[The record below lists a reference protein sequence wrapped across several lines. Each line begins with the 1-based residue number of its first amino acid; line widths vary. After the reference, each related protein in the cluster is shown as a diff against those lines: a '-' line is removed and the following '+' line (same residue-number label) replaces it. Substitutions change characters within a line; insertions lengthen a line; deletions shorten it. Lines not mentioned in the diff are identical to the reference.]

1 MKITHLYVMKDILTY
16 FLIAV
21 LIFSVVFM
29 MGKTLQL
36 TDLLVNKG
44 VSLFDIGKLLIY
56 FLPSSLIFMIP
67 IALLLGVLIT
77 FVRLSSDNEIVA
89 FKASGVSLYQLTPPV
104 LFLSVMAYL
113 LTTFL
118 VIYALPWGNQ
128 GFKYVLY
135 DIAKTKAYTALKE
148 RTFNDS
154 FDGIVIYVDKTPLRG
169 KRLERIFIHSEGKQ
183 EAEGESKTILA
194 KEGYVITNPDSHE
207 IIFHLIGVT
216 GDQMSKGG
224 KSYARIESDA
234 LVQRLTFGGNL
245 SRIRGF
251 RARDWE
257 MSIGELRTKIKIKK
271 MLHQDYTEQLLEIYR
286 KFSIP
291 FACVAFGLMGIP
303 LGVQPRRSGKS
314 YGFILGILVVL
325 GYYVLLTSMETLA
338 SNGNLPP
345 LIASWAPNFVLI
357 AIGIYLLVK
366 TANESHIQVLQWLGQ
381 IMDSITLKIKRFSRT
396 I

>member
-1 MKITHLYVMKDILTY
+1 MKITHLYLMREILTY

-21 LIFSVVFM
+21 LIFGVVFM

-44 VSLFDIGKLLIY
+44 VSLFDISKLLIY
-56 FLPSSLIFMIP
+56 FLPSSVIFMIP

-118 VIYALPWGNQ
+118 IIYALPWGNQ
-128 GFKYVLY
+128 GFKYVLFE
-135 DIAKTKAYTALKE
+135 IAKTKAYTALKE

-154 FDGIVIYVDKTPLRG
+154 FDGIVIYIDKTPLRG
-169 KRLERIFIHSEGKQ
+169 KKLERIFIHSEDKQ

-194 KEGYVITNPDSHE
+194 KEGYVTTNPNSHE
-207 IIFHLIGVT
+207 IILHLIGVT
-216 GDQMSKGG
+216 GDQMSKEG

-257 MSIGELRTKIKIKK
+257 MSIGELRTKIKIQKL
-271 MLHQDYTEQLLEIYR
+271 LHKDYTKQLLEIYR

-291 FACVAFGLMGIP
+291 FACIAFGLIGIP

-325 GYYVLLTSMETLA
+325 GYYILLTSAETLA
-338 SNGNLPP
+338 YNGTLPP
-345 LIASWAPNFVLI
+345 LIASWTPNVILI

-366 TANESHIQVLQWLGQ
+366 TANESPIQVLQWLGE
-381 IMDSITLKIKRFSRT
+381 IVELVTLKIKKFSKT

>member
-1 MKITHLYVMKDILTY
+1 MKDILTY
-16 FLIAV
+16 FLVAV
-21 LIFSVVFM
+21 LIFGVVFM

-56 FLPSSLIFMIP
+56 FLPSSLSFMIP

-154 FDGIVIYVDKTPLRG
+154 FDGIVIYVDKTPLTG
-169 KRLERIFIHSEGKQ
+169 KKLERIFIHSEGKQ

-194 KEGYVITNPDSHE
+194 KEGYVITNPKSHE

-216 GDQMSKGG
+216 GDHSSKRG

-271 MLHQDYTEQLLEIYR
+271 LLHQDYTKQLLEIHKR
-286 KFSIP
+286 FSIP
-291 FACVAFGLMGIP
+291 FACIAFGLMGIS
-303 LGVQPRRSGKS
+303 LGVQHRRSGKS

-325 GYYVLLTSMETLA
+325 GYYVLLTSAETLA
-338 SNGNLPP
+338 YNGTIPP
-345 LIASWAPNFVLI
+345 LIASWTPNFVLI

-366 TANESHIQVLQWLGQ
+366 TANESPIQILQWLGE
-381 IMDSITLKIKRFSRT
+381 IMDSITLKIKKLSKT

>member
-1 MKITHLYVMKDILTY
+1 
-16 FLIAV
+16 
-21 LIFSVVFM
+21 
-29 MGKTLQL
+29 
-36 TDLLVNKG
+36 
-44 VSLFDIGKLLIY
+44 
-56 FLPSSLIFMIP
+56 MIP
-67 IALLLGVLIT
+67 IALLSGVLIT
-77 FVRLSSDNEIVA
+77 FARLSSDNEIVA

-128 GFKYVLY
+128 GFKHVLY

-183 EAEGESKTILA
+183 EAGGESKTILA
-194 KEGYVITNPDSHE
+194 NEGYVITNPKSQE

-216 GDQMSKGG
+216 GDQMSQGG
-224 KSYARIESDA
+224 QSYARIESDA

-245 SRIRGF
+245 ARIRGF

-271 MLHQDYTEQLLEIYR
+271 MLHQDYTDQLLEIYR

-291 FACVAFGLMGIP
+291 FACIAFGLMGIP
-303 LGVQPRRSGKS
+303 LGIQPRRSGKS
-314 YGFILGILVVL
+314 YGFILGILVVM
-325 GYYVLLTSMETLA
+325 GYYILLTSAETLA
-338 SNGNLPP
+338 SNRTLPP
-345 LIASWAPNFVLI
+345 LIASWTPNFVLI

-366 TANESHIQVLQWLGQ
+366 TANESPIQILQWLGE
-381 IMDSITLKIKRFSRT
+381 IMDSITLKIKKFSRT

>member
-1 MKITHLYVMKDILTY
+1 MKITHLYLLREILTY

-21 LIFSVVFM
+21 LLFTFVFM
-29 MGKTLQL
+29 MGKTLML
-36 TDLLVNKG
+36 TELLINKG

-56 FLPSSLIFMIP
+56 FLPSSFIFIFP

-104 LFLSVMAYL
+104 FFLSVMVYL

-148 RTFNDS
+148 RAFNDS

-169 KRLERIFIHSEGKQ
+169 KKLERIFIHSEDKG
-183 EAEGESKTILA
+183 EGETKTILA
-194 KEGYVITNPDSHE
+194 KEGYVITNPNSHE
-207 IIFHLIGVT
+207 VVFHLIGVT
-216 GDQMSKGG
+216 GDQMSKEG
-224 KSYARIESDA
+224 KSYARIESDT
-234 LVQRLTFGGNL
+234 LVQKLAFGGNL
-245 SRIRGF
+245 SAIRGF

-257 MSIGELRTKIKIKK
+257 MSIGELRTKIKILKL
-271 MLHQDYTEQLLEIYR
+271 LHQDYTQQLLEIYR

-291 FACVAFGLMGIP
+291 FACIVFGLMGIP

-314 YGFILGILVVL
+314 YGFILGIFVIM
-325 GYYVLLTSMETLA
+325 GYYVLLTSAETLA
-338 SNGNLPP
+338 CNGILPP
-345 LIASWAPNFVLI
+345 LIASWTPNLI
-357 AIGIYLLVK
+357 LIGIGIYLLVK
-366 TANESHIQVLQWLGQ
+366 TANESPIKILQWLGE
-381 IMDSITLKIKRFSRT
+381 IVESITLKIKKLSKT

>member
-1 MKITHLYVMKDILTY
+1 MKITHLYLMREILTY

-21 LIFSVVFM
+21 LIFGVVFM

-44 VSLFDIGKLLIY
+44 VSLFDISKLLIY
-56 FLPSSLIFMIP
+56 FLPSSVIFMIP

-118 VIYALPWGNQ
+118 IIYALPWGNQ
-128 GFKYVLY
+128 GFKYVLFE
-135 DIAKTKAYTALKE
+135 IAKTKAYTALKE

-154 FDGIVIYVDKTPLRG
+154 FDGIVIYIDKTPLRG
-169 KRLERIFIHSEGKQ
+169 KKLERIFIHSEGKR

-194 KEGYVITNPDSHE
+194 KKGYVATNPNSHE
-207 IIFHLIGVT
+207 IILHLIGVT
-216 GDQMSKGG
+216 GDQMSKEG

-234 LVQRLTFGGNL
+234 LVQRLAFGGNL

-251 RARDWE
+251 RPRDWE
-257 MSIGELRTKIKIKK
+257 MSIGDLRTKIKIKK
-271 MLHQDYTEQLLEIYR
+271 ILHEDYTKQLLEIYR

-291 FACVAFGLMGIP
+291 FACIAFGLIGIP

-325 GYYVLLTSMETLA
+325 GYYILLTSTETLA
-338 SNGNLPP
+338 RNGTLPP
-345 LIASWAPNFVLI
+345 LIASWTPNFILI

-366 TANESHIQVLQWLGQ
+366 TANESPIQILQWLGE
-381 IMDSITLKIKRFSRT
+381 IVELITLKIKKF
-396 I
+396 

>member
-1 MKITHLYVMKDILTY
+1 MKITHLYLLKEILTY
-16 FLIAV
+16 FLIGV
-21 LIFSVVFM
+21 LIFSVVFL

-36 TDLLVNKG
+36 TELLVNKG
-44 VSLFDIGKLLIY
+44 VSLFDIIKLLIY

-104 LFLSVMAYL
+104 LFLSVAAYL

-135 DIAKTKAYTALKE
+135 DIAKTKAYTALRE
-148 RTFNDS
+148 RAFNDS

-169 KRLERIFIHSEGKQ
+169 KKLEGIFIHSEDKG
-183 EAEGESKTILA
+183 EGEGESKTILA
-194 KEGYVITNPDSHE
+194 KEGYVVTNPNSHE
-207 IIFHLIGVT
+207 IVFHLIGVT
-216 GDQMSKGG
+216 GDQMSKEG
-224 KSYARIESDA
+224 KSYARIKSDA
-234 LVQRLTFGGNL
+234 LVQKLTFGGNL

-271 MLHQDYTEQLLEIYR
+271 ILHEDYTQQLLEIYR

-291 FACVAFGLMGIP
+291 FACIAFGFMGIP
-303 LGVQPRRSGKS
+303 LGVQSRRSGKS

-325 GYYVLLTSMETLA
+325 GYYVLLTSAETLA
-338 SNGNLPP
+338 YDGTLPP
-345 LIASWAPNFVLI
+345 LVASWTPNLIFV
-357 AIGIYLLVK
+357 AMGIYLLVK
-366 TANESHIQVLQWLGQ
+366 TANESPIEILRWLGE
-381 IMDSITLKIKRFSRT
+381 IVELITLRIKKFSKT

>member
-1 MKITHLYVMKDILTY
+1 MKITHLYLLKDILTY
-16 FLIAV
+16 FLVAV
-21 LIFSVVFM
+21 LIFGVVFM

-44 VSLFDIGKLLIY
+44 VGLFDIGKLLIY
-56 FLPSSLIFMIP
+56 FLPSTLIFMIP

-128 GFKYVLY
+128 GFKSVLY

-154 FDGIVIYVDKTPLRG
+154 FDGIVIYVDKTPLTG
-169 KRLERIFIHSEGKQ
+169 KKLERIFIHSEGKQ

-194 KEGYVITNPDSHE
+194 KEGYVITNPKSHE

-216 GDQMSKGG
+216 GDQSSKKG

-271 MLHQDYTEQLLEIYR
+271 LLHQDYTQQLLEIYR
-286 KFSIP
+286 RFSIP
-291 FACVAFGLMGIP
+291 FACIAFGLMGIP
-303 LGVQPRRSGKS
+303 LGVQHRRSGKS

-325 GYYVLLTSMETLA
+325 GYYVLLTSAETLA
-338 SNGNLPP
+338 YNGTIPP
-345 LIASWAPNFVLI
+345 LIASWTPNFVLI

-366 TANESHIQVLQWLGQ
+366 TANESPIQILQWLGE
-381 IMDSITLKIKRFSRT
+381 IMDSITLKIKKLSKT

>member
-21 LIFSVVFM
+21 LIFGVVFM

-56 FLPSSLIFMIP
+56 FLPSALIFMIP
-67 IALLLGVLIT
+67 IALLSGVLIT
-77 FVRLSSDNEIVA
+77 FARLSSDNEIVA

-128 GFKYVLY
+128 GFKHVLY

-169 KRLERIFIHSEGKQ
+169 KRLERVFIHSEGKQ
-183 EAEGESKTILA
+183 EAWGESKTILA
-194 KEGYVITNPDSHE
+194 NEGYVITNPNSQE

-216 GDQMSKGG
+216 GDQMSQGG
-224 KSYARIESDA
+224 QSYARIESDA
-234 LVQRLTFGGNL
+234 LVQKLTFEGNL

-271 MLHQDYTEQLLEIYR
+271 MLHQDYTDQLLEIYR

-291 FACVAFGLMGIP
+291 FACIAFGLMGIP
-303 LGVQPRRSGKS
+303 LGIQPRRSGKS
-314 YGFILGILVVL
+314 YGFILGILVVM
-325 GYYVLLTSMETLA
+325 GYYILLTSAETLA
-338 SNGNLPP
+338 SNRTLPP
-345 LIASWAPNFVLI
+345 LIASWTPNFVLI
-357 AIGIYLLVK
+357 AISIYLLVK
-366 TANESHIQVLQWLGQ
+366 TANESPIQILQWLGE
-381 IMDSITLKIKRFSRT
+381 IMDSITLKIKKFSRT

>member
-1 MKITHLYVMKDILTY
+1 MKITYLYLVREILTY

-36 TDLLVNKG
+36 TELLVNKG
-44 VSLFDIGKLLIY
+44 VSLFDISKLLIY

-89 FKASGVSLYQLTPPV
+89 FKASGVSLYQLTPPI

-118 VIYALPWGNQ
+118 VIYALPWGNK

-154 FDGIVIYVDKTPLRG
+154 FDGIVIYVDRTPLRG
-169 KRLERIFIHSEGKQ
+169 KKLERIFIHNEHKEG
-183 EAEGESKTILA
+183 EGEGGESKTILA
-194 KEGYVITNPDSHE
+194 KEGYVITNPNSHE
-207 IIFHLIGVT
+207 IILHLVGVT
-216 GDQMSKGG
+216 GDQMSREG
-224 KSYARIESDA
+224 KSYARLESDA
-234 LVQRLTFGGNL
+234 LVQKLTFGGNL

-271 MLHQDYTEQLLEIYR
+271 ILKEDYTQQLLEIYR

-291 FACVAFGLMGIP
+291 FACIAFGLVGIP

-325 GYYVLLTSMETLA
+325 GYYVLLTSAETLA
-338 SNGNLPP
+338 YNGTLPP
-345 LIASWAPNFVLI
+345 LLSSWTPNLILI
-357 AIGIYLLVK
+357 ALGIYLLVK
-366 TANESHIQVLQWLGQ
+366 IANESPIAILQWLGEIVESTAQ
-381 IMDSITLKIKRFSRT
+381 RIKKFS
-396 I
+396 

>member
-1 MKITHLYVMKDILTY
+1 MREILTY

-21 LIFSVVFM
+21 LIFGVVFM

-44 VSLFDIGKLLIY
+44 VSLFDISKLLIY
-56 FLPSSLIFMIP
+56 FLPSSVIFMIP

-104 LFLSVMAYL
+104 LFLSVMSYL

-118 VIYALPWGNQ
+118 IIYALPWGNQ
-128 GFKYVLY
+128 GFKYVLFE
-135 DIAKTKAYTALKE
+135 IAKTKAYTALKE

-154 FDGIVIYVDKTPLRG
+154 FDGIVIYIDKTPLRG
-169 KRLERIFIHSEGKQ
+169 KKLERIFIHSEDKQ

-194 KEGYVITNPDSHE
+194 KEGYVATNPNSHE
-207 IIFHLIGVT
+207 IILHLIGVT
-216 GDQMSKGG
+216 GDQMSKEG

-257 MSIGELRTKIKIKK
+257 MSIGELRTKIKIQKL
-271 MLHQDYTEQLLEIYR
+271 LHKDYTKQLLEIYR

-291 FACVAFGLMGIP
+291 FACIAFGLIGIP

-325 GYYVLLTSMETLA
+325 GYYILLTSAETLA
-338 SNGNLPP
+338 YNGTLPP
-345 LIASWAPNFVLI
+345 LIASWTPNVILI

-366 TANESHIQVLQWLGQ
+366 TANESPIQVLQWLGE
-381 IMDSITLKIKRFSRT
+381 IVELVTLKIKKFSKT

>member
-1 MKITHLYVMKDILTY
+1 MKITYLYLIREILTY
-16 FLIAV
+16 FFIAV
-21 LIFSVVFM
+21 LIFTFVFM
-29 MGKTLQL
+29 MGKTLML
-36 TDLLVNKG
+36 TELLINKG
-44 VSLFDIGKLLIY
+44 VSLLDITKLLIY
-56 FLPSSLIFMIP
+56 FIPSSLVFIFP

-77 FVRLSSDNEIVA
+77 FVRFSSDNEIVA

-104 LFLSVMAYL
+104 FFLSVMAYL

-148 RTFNDS
+148 RAFNDS

-169 KRLERIFIHSEGKQ
+169 KKLERIFIHSEDKG
-183 EAEGESKTILA
+183 EGEGETKTILA
-194 KEGYVITNPDSHE
+194 REGYVATNPNSHE
-207 IIFHLIGVT
+207 ITFHLIGVT

-224 KSYARIESDA
+224 KSYTRIESDT
-234 LVQRLTFGGNL
+234 LIQKLTFGGNL
-245 SRIRGF
+245 SSIRGF

-271 MLHQDYTEQLLEIYR
+271 LLHEDYTQQLLEIYR

-291 FACVAFGLMGIP
+291 FACIVFGLMGIP

-314 YGFILGILVVL
+314 SGFVLGIFVVM
-325 GYYVLLTSMETLA
+325 GYYMLLTSAETLA
-338 SNGNLPP
+338 RNGTLPP
-345 LIASWAPNFVLI
+345 LIASWAPNSILI
-357 AIGIYLLVK
+357 AIGIYFLVK
-366 TANESHIQVLQWLGQ
+366 TANESTIGILHRLDQ
-381 IMDSITLKIKRFSRT
+381 IVESITLKIKKFSKT

>member
-1 MKITHLYVMKDILTY
+1 MKDILTY

-77 FVRLSSDNEIVA
+77 FARLSSDNEIVA
-89 FKASGVSLYQLTPPV
+89 FKASGISLYQLTPPV
-104 LFLSVMAYL
+104 LFLSIMAYL

-118 VIYALPWGNQ
+118 VIYALPWGNR

-154 FDGIVIYVDKTPLRG
+154 FDGIVIYIDKTPLRG
-169 KRLERIFIHSEGKQ
+169 KKLERIFIHSEGKQ
-183 EAEGESKTILA
+183 EADGESKTILA
-194 KEGYVITNPDSHE
+194 KEGYVLTNPKSHE
-207 IIFHLIGVT
+207 IILHLIGVT
-216 GDQMSKGG
+216 GDQMSKENEA
-224 KSYARIESDA
+224 YARIESDA

-257 MSIGELRTKIKIKK
+257 MSIGELRKKIEIKK
-271 MLHQDYTEQLLEIYR
+271 LLRQDYTEQLLEIYR

-303 LGVQPRRSGKS
+303 LGIQPRRSGKS

-325 GYYVLLTSMETLA
+325 GYYILLTSAETLA
-338 SNGNLPP
+338 FNGTLPP
-345 LIASWAPNFVLI
+345 LIASWTPNLVLI

-366 TANESHIQVLQWLGQ
+366 TANESPIQILQWLGE
-381 IMDSITLKIKRFSRT
+381 IMDSITLKVKKLSRT

>member
-1 MKITHLYVMKDILTY
+1 MKITHLYLMREILTY

-21 LIFSVVFM
+21 LIFGVVFM

-44 VSLFDIGKLLIY
+44 VSLFDISKLLIY
-56 FLPSSLIFMIP
+56 FLPSSVIFMIP

-104 LFLSVMAYL
+104 LFLSVMSYL

-118 VIYALPWGNQ
+118 IIYALPWGNQ
-128 GFKYVLY
+128 GFKYVLFE
-135 DIAKTKAYTALKE
+135 IAKTKAYTALKE

-154 FDGIVIYVDKTPLRG
+154 FDGIVIYIDKTPLRG
-169 KRLERIFIHSEGKQ
+169 KKLERIFIHSEDKQ

-194 KEGYVITNPDSHE
+194 KEGYVATNPNSHE
-207 IIFHLIGVT
+207 IILHLIGVT
-216 GDQMSKGG
+216 GDQMSKEG

-257 MSIGELRTKIKIKK
+257 MSIGELRTKIKIQKL
-271 MLHQDYTEQLLEIYR
+271 LHKDYTKQLLEIYR

-291 FACVAFGLMGIP
+291 FACIAFGLIGIP

-325 GYYVLLTSMETLA
+325 GYYILLTSAETLA
-338 SNGNLPP
+338 YNGTLPP
-345 LIASWAPNFVLI
+345 LIASWTPNVILI

-366 TANESHIQVLQWLGQ
+366 TANESPIQVLQWLGE
-381 IMDSITLKIKRFSRT
+381 IVELVTLKIKKFSKT

>member
-1 MKITHLYVMKDILTY
+1 MKITSLYLMREILTY

-21 LIFSVVFM
+21 LLFTVVFM
-29 MGKTLQL
+29 MGKTLML
-36 TDLLVNKG
+36 TELLVNKG

-56 FLPSSLIFMIP
+56 FLPSSLIFIFP

-89 FKASGVSLYQLTPPV
+89 LKASGVSLYQLTPPV

-148 RTFNDS
+148 RAFNDS

-169 KRLERIFIHSEGKQ
+169 KKLERIFIHSEDKG
-183 EAEGESKTILA
+183 EGDTKTILA
-194 KEGYVITNPDSHE
+194 KEGYVATNPNSHE
-207 IIFHLIGVT
+207 IVFHLIGVT
-216 GDQMSKGG
+216 GDQMSKEG
-224 KSYARIESDA
+224 KSYARIESDT
-234 LVQRLTFGGNL
+234 LIQKLTFGGNL

-271 MLHQDYTEQLLEIYR
+271 LLHEDYTQQLLEIYR

-291 FACVAFGLMGIP
+291 FACIVFGLMGIP

-314 YGFILGILVVL
+314 YGFILGIFVVL
-325 GYYVLLTSMETLA
+325 GYYMLLTSAETFA
-338 SNGNLPP
+338 YKGTLPP
-345 LIASWAPNFVLI
+345 LIASWTPNLI
-357 AIGIYLLVK
+357 LITIGIYLLVK
-366 TANESHIQVLQWLGQ
+366 IANESTIKTLHRLDQLVE
-381 IMDSITLKIKRFSRT
+381 SITLKIRKFSKT